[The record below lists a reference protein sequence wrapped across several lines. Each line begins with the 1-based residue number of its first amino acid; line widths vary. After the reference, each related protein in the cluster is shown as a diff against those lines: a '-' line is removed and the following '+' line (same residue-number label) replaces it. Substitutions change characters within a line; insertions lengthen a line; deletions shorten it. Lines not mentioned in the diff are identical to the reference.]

1 MCSFCFLY
9 TSLLKGVQRGLET
22 LKRKINQYVQK
33 QTNMHYKSCVI
44 RFKSFTWKQGSM
56 DTNLEDGHEIGQ
68 PLEHIPETE
77 DIDASEVERNK
88 EKT

>member
-1 MCSFCFLY
+1 
-9 TSLLKGVQRGLET
+9 
-22 LKRKINQYVQK
+22 
-33 QTNMHYKSCVI
+33 
-44 RFKSFTWKQGSM
+44 M